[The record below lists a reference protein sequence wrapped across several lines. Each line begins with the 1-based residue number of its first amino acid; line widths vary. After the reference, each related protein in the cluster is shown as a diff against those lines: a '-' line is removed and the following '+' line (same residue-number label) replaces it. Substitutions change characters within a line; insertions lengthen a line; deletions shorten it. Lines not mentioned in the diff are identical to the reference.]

1 MSIELQEAGPA
12 SHPPVSPACPRI
24 TMGRVMA
31 TVKPNKHAQRT
42 QATRE
47 RLLRAAE
54 AIFVRDGYE
63 GAELGEIAALAGRT
77 KGAIYAHYK
86 SKEDI
91 FLALI
96 RERALG
102 YRARMEQLMAPSSTP
117 QETRETYREFCLSAV
132 ENTDW
137 ALLML
142 EYKLY
147 ALRHPEA
154 KARLEDYYAE
164 MLPEGSESRFAQ
176 LLGPTGSDE
185 HAVSRS
191 AAVQSI
197 HPLLSTL
204 AIESL
209 FASRLLNARTRR
221 QIAERIFDALVPES
235 PRGRS

>member
-1 MSIELQEAGPA
+1 MPVELQEASPA
-12 SHPPVSPACPRI
+12 SPPRASLAHPRI
-24 TMGRVMA
+24 TMEKVMA
-31 TVKPNKHAQRT
+31 TGKPNKHAQRT
-42 QATRE
+42 QATQE

-54 AIFVRDGYE
+54 TVFVRDGYE

-102 YRARMEQLMAPSSTP
+102 YKARMEQLMAPSASP
-117 QETRETYREFCLSAV
+117 HKNRETYRTFCLTAA
-132 ENTDW
+132 EDPDW

-142 EYKLY
+142 EYKLF
-147 ALRHPEA
+147 ALRHPESR
-154 KARLEDYYAE
+154 ARLEDYYAE
-164 MLPEGSESRFAQ
+164 MLPEGSEPRLAEF
-176 LLGPTGSDE
+176 LGPAGRDKS
-185 HAVSRS
+185 ALSRS

-204 AIESL
+204 AIEAL
-209 FASRLLNARTRR
+209 FAPRLLDARARR
-221 QIAERIFDALVPES
+221 KVAERIFDALVPES